1 MEISIGR
8 AWTSPRCSALSF
20 GATSIVVCGWPCSP
34 ADLGALRRLLAERS
48 SAALPGAQSVAA
60 AAARRLVD
68 PSAAVREAAALA
80 LAELQ
85 PPDTMLRD
93 LFADIDAIA
102 GASARRTP
110 PPLEATVLVSN
121 HAATPKAA
129 RASVGGRSKGK
140 AKRGA
145 TPGGMRRGRGLA
157 NVTANIFHL

>member
-1 MEISIGR
+1 
-8 AWTSPRCSALSF
+8 
-20 GATSIVVCGWPCSP
+20 
-34 ADLGALRRLLAERS
+34 
-48 SAALPGAQSVAA
+48 
-60 AAARRLVD
+60 
-68 PSAAVREAAALA
+68 
-80 LAELQ
+80 
-85 PPDTMLRD
+85 MLRD